1 MDDKGQRTREEI
13 LRKFAES
20 KRRKRE
26 CLAQMEKDLRQD
38 FKQMTGQE
46 AIILD
51 VW

>member
-1 MDDKGQRTREEI
+1 MKDKEQRTREDI

-26 CLAQMEKDLRQD
+26 CLARMEKNLRQD

-46 AIILD
+46 ATVFE